1 VPQFILLAKTC
12 SWQRELLG
20 TVERSQCGIKGLNPN
35 SGNYLRFPTMS
46 QSPHASHL
54 VDRKVRTD
62 QFADDQSL
70 NWFLRINGVVVRHGR
85 LILMGH
91 VSPQPVR
98 NSQRKAFVMVDESFY
113 QLLGVTRS
121 STVSEI
127 VAARRVL
134 AREFHPDRGGDPQH
148 MALINLAFDAI
159 IASHSEEPAEQTSNT
174 GSRRSQSD
182 IATSDSGSRFSVDR
196 PSFTIN
202 ALPVVAYEVLLLAA
216 RVLGDI
222 SSDEPPYLLE
232 VQFEDPPMTWCRLE
246 IVPDAGSSTISFVID
261 KEIDAQLIRDL
272 WVTTI
277 NEIGFSNREPL

>member
-1 VPQFILLAKTC
+1 
-12 SWQRELLG
+12 
-20 TVERSQCGIKGLNPN
+20 
-35 SGNYLRFPTMS
+35 
-46 QSPHASHL
+46 
-54 VDRKVRTD
+54 
-62 QFADDQSL
+62 
-70 NWFLRINGVVVRHGR
+70 
-85 LILMGH
+85 
-91 VSPQPVR
+91 
-98 NSQRKAFVMVDESFY
+98 MVDESFY
-113 QLLGVTRS
+113 QLLGVTRE

-127 VAARRVL
+127 VTARRML

-159 IASHSEEPAEQTSNT
+159 IASHSEKPAQQITFTTAKS
-174 GSRRSQSD
+174 SQAD
-182 IATSDSGSRFSVDR
+182 ALVPEATSGFSVDH

-232 VQFEDPPMTWCRLE
+232 VQLEDPPMTWCRLE

-261 KEIDAQLIRDL
+261 KEIDAQLVRDL

-277 NEIGFSNREPL
+277 NEIGFSNRETL

>member
-1 VPQFILLAKTC
+1 
-12 SWQRELLG
+12 
-20 TVERSQCGIKGLNPN
+20 
-35 SGNYLRFPTMS
+35 
-46 QSPHASHL
+46 
-54 VDRKVRTD
+54 
-62 QFADDQSL
+62 
-70 NWFLRINGVVVRHGR
+70 
-85 LILMGH
+85 
-91 VSPQPVR
+91 
-98 NSQRKAFVMVDESFY
+98 MVDESFY

-159 IASHSEEPAEQTSNT
+159 IASLGEESFEQTTST
-174 GSRRSQSD
+174 TTTQGSQVD

-232 VQFEDPPMTWCRLE
+232 VQLEDPPMTWCRLE

-261 KEIDAQLIRDL
+261 KEIDAQQIRDL

-277 NEIGFSNREPL
+277 NEIGFLSREQL

>member
-1 VPQFILLAKTC
+1 
-12 SWQRELLG
+12 
-20 TVERSQCGIKGLNPN
+20 
-35 SGNYLRFPTMS
+35 M
-46 QSPHASHL
+46 
-54 VDRKVRTD
+54 
-62 QFADDQSL
+62 DDDSY
-70 NWFLRINGVVVRHGR
+70 
-85 LILMGH
+85 
-91 VSPQPVR
+91 
-98 NSQRKAFVMVDESFY
+98 Y
-113 QLLGVTRS
+113 QLLGVTRE

-159 IASHSEEPAEQTSNT
+159 IASHGEPSAESISTT
-174 GSRRSQSD
+174 KTETAEPDVTARD
-182 IATSDSGSRFSVDR
+182 VATKFSVDR

-202 ALPVVAYEVLLLAA
+202 ALPVFAYEVLLLAA
-216 RVLGDI
+216 RVLGDV

-232 VQFEDPPMTWCRLE
+232 VQLEDPPMTWCRLE

-272 WVTTI
+272 WVATI

>member
-1 VPQFILLAKTC
+1 
-12 SWQRELLG
+12 
-20 TVERSQCGIKGLNPN
+20 
-35 SGNYLRFPTMS
+35 
-46 QSPHASHL
+46 
-54 VDRKVRTD
+54 
-62 QFADDQSL
+62 
-70 NWFLRINGVVVRHGR
+70 
-85 LILMGH
+85 
-91 VSPQPVR
+91 
-98 NSQRKAFVMVDESFY
+98 MVDESFY

-159 IASHSEEPAEQTSNT
+159 IASHGGESAEQITST
-174 GSRRSQSD
+174 TTTAAKGSQAD

-232 VQFEDPPMTWCRLE
+232 VQLEDPPMTWCRLE

>member
-1 VPQFILLAKTC
+1 
-12 SWQRELLG
+12 
-20 TVERSQCGIKGLNPN
+20 
-35 SGNYLRFPTMS
+35 
-46 QSPHASHL
+46 
-54 VDRKVRTD
+54 
-62 QFADDQSL
+62 
-70 NWFLRINGVVVRHGR
+70 
-85 LILMGH
+85 
-91 VSPQPVR
+91 
-98 NSQRKAFVMVDESFY
+98 VDESFY

-159 IASHSEEPAEQTSNT
+159 IASHGKEAPQQITVTTANVSPADALAPET
-174 GSRRSQSD
+174 
-182 IATSDSGSRFSVDR
+182 ISGFSVDH

-216 RVLGDI
+216 RVLGDV

-232 VQFEDPPMTWCRLE
+232 VQLEDPPMTWCRLE
-246 IVPDAGSSTISFVID
+246 IVPDAGSSTISFVVD
-261 KEIDAQLIRDL
+261 KEIDAQQIRDL

-277 NEIGFSNREPL
+277 NEIGFSSREQL

>member
-1 VPQFILLAKTC
+1 
-12 SWQRELLG
+12 
-20 TVERSQCGIKGLNPN
+20 
-35 SGNYLRFPTMS
+35 
-46 QSPHASHL
+46 
-54 VDRKVRTD
+54 
-62 QFADDQSL
+62 
-70 NWFLRINGVVVRHGR
+70 
-85 LILMGH
+85 
-91 VSPQPVR
+91 
-98 NSQRKAFVMVDESFY
+98 MVDESFY

-159 IASHSEEPAEQTSNT
+159 IAGHGEESVEQTTST
-174 GSRRSQSD
+174 TTSAAKSSQAD
-182 IATSDSGSRFSVDR
+182 LATLDSMSRFSVDR

-232 VQFEDPPMTWCRLE
+232 VQLEDPPLTWCRLE